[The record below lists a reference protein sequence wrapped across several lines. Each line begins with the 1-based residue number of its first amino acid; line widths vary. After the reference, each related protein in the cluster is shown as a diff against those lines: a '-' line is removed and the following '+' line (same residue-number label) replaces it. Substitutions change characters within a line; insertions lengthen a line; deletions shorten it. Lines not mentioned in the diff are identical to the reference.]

1 MKAVSTS
8 AVPALD
14 PTGRLLARISSRS
27 ALATD
32 FAMLMERVPEYRAA
46 SFRAAVIDDNILART
61 SGSARAKLFQELKG
75 RYLLDLDSPLF
86 AAFLAE
92 WRAHPNSHDRQ
103 LLAYTLFN
111 LNDRTAYVTTRDW
124 LFPRL
129 RQASSELR
137 IGDLMVFFQS
147 IGRNDHPEVAE
158 WTPITLTRVAQ
169 HYLASVRDFGLA
181 TGGTR
186 KIAVRPS
193 LQPGPIRLLIRAL
206 MLIGVPSSDI
216 IRHDAFK
223 ILGIAPSEVVDML
236 SELNRHQSLR
246 FRMQADVIEL
256 SL

>member
-1 MKAVSTS
+1 
-8 AVPALD
+8 
-14 PTGRLLARISSRS
+14 
-27 ALATD
+27 
-32 FAMLMERVPEYRAA
+32 MERVPEYRAA
-46 SFRAAVIDDNILART
+46 SFRTAVIDDNILART
-61 SGSARAKLFQELKG
+61 SASARAKLFQELKG

-92 WRAHPNSHDRQ
+92 WRSHPDTHDRQ
-103 LLAYTLFN
+103 LLAYTLFV
-111 LNDRTAYVTTRDW
+111 LNDRTVYLTSRDW
-124 LFPRL
+124 LFPHL

-137 IGDLMVFFQS
+137 IGDLLVFFQLR
-147 IGRNDHPEVAE
+147 GKTDYPDVAA

-193 LQPGPIRLLIRAL
+193 LQPGPVRLLIRAL
-206 MLIGVPSSDI
+206 MLTGVPSLEI

-223 ILGIAPSEVVDML
+223 ILGITPGEVVDIL
-236 SELNRHQSLR
+236 SELNRHGALR

>member
-1 MKAVSTS
+1 MNVVPNWP
-8 AVPALD
+8 VPALNQG
-14 PTGRLLARISSRS
+14 GRLLARISSRS

-46 SFRAAVIDDNILART
+46 AFRASVIDENLLAR
-61 SGSARAKLFQELKG
+61 SSASARAKLYQEIKN
-75 RYLLDLDSPLF
+75 RYILDLDSPLF

-92 WRAHPNSHDRQ
+92 WRAHPDSHDRQ
-103 LLAYTLFN
+103 LLAYTLFA
-111 LNDRTAYVTTRDW
+111 LNDRTVYVTSRDW
-124 LFPRL
+124 LFPHL

-137 IGDLMVFFQS
+137 IGDLIVFFQRL
-147 IGRNDHPEVAE
+147 GKTDYTEVGA

-193 LQPGPIRLLIRAL
+193 LQPAPVRLLIRAL
-206 MLIGVPSSDI
+206 TLSGAPVPEI

-223 ILGIAPSEVVDML
+223 ILGIAAGEVVDIL
-236 SELNRHQSLR
+236 SELSRHGALR
-246 FRMQADVIEL
+246 FRIQADVIEL

>member
-1 MKAVSTS
+1 MKSISTS

-14 PTGRLLARISSRS
+14 QTGRLLARISSRS

-46 SFRAAVIDDNILART
+46 AFRATVIDDNILART
-61 SGSARAKLFQELKG
+61 SVSAREKLYKEIKG

-92 WRAHPNSHDRQ
+92 WRAHPDSHDRQ
-103 LLAYTLFN
+103 LLAYILFA
-111 LNDRTAYVTTRDW
+111 LNDRTVFVTSRDW
-124 LFPRL
+124 LFPHL

-137 IGDLMVFFQS
+137 IGDLIVFFQRLGKMNYS
-147 IGRNDHPEVAE
+147 EVAA

-186 KIAVRPS
+186 KVAVRPS
-193 LQPGPIRLLIRAL
+193 LQPGPVRLLLRAL
-206 MLIGVPSSDI
+206 MLIGVPSAEI
-216 IRHDAFK
+216 ISHEAFK
-223 ILGIAPSEVVDML
+223 ILGIAPGEVVDVL
-236 SELNRHQSLR
+236 SELNRHGALR
-246 FRMQADVIEL
+246 FRIQADVIEL

>member
-1 MKAVSTS
+1 M
-8 AVPALD
+8 VPALD
-14 PTGRLLARISSRS
+14 QTGRLLARISSRS

-32 FAMLMERVPEYRAA
+32 FTMLMERVPEYRAA
-46 SFRAAVIDDNILART
+46 AFRTAVIDDNILARG
-61 SGSARAKLFQELKG
+61 SISARQKLYTELRG
-75 RYLLDLDSPLF
+75 RYLLDLASPLF

-92 WRAHPNSHDRQ
+92 WRAYPDAQDRQ
-103 LLAYTLFN
+103 LLTYALFA
-111 LNDRTAYVTTRDW
+111 LNDRTVYITSRDW
-124 LFPRL
+124 LFPHL

-137 IGDLMVFFQS
+137 IGDLGVFFQRLGKTDS
-147 IGRNDHPEVAE
+147 PEVGT

-193 LQPGPIRLLIRAL
+193 LQPAPVRLLLRAL
-206 MLIGVPSSDI
+206 MLTGVPTSEI

-223 ILGIAPSEVVDML
+223 ILGIAPGEVVNIL
-236 SELNRHQSLR
+236 SELNRHGVLR

>member
-1 MKAVSTS
+1 MKAVSAS
-8 AVPALD
+8 CVPALD
-14 PTGRLLARISSRS
+14 SAGRLLARISSRS

-46 SFRAAVIDDNILART
+46 SFRTAVIDDNILTRT
-61 SGSARAKLFQELKG
+61 SASARAKLFQELKG

-92 WRAHPNSHDRQ
+92 WRAHPDTHDRQ
-103 LLAYTLFN
+103 LLAYTLFV
-111 LNDRTAYVTTRDW
+111 LNDRTAFVTSRDW
-124 LFPRL
+124 LFPHL

-137 IGDLMVFFQS
+137 TGDLIVFFQRVGKS
-147 IGRNDHPEVAE
+147 DYPEVAA

-193 LQPGPIRLLIRAL
+193 LQPGAVRLLIRAL
-206 MLIGVPSSDI
+206 ALSGVPSPEI
-216 IRHDAFK
+216 IRHEAFK
-223 ILGIAPSEVVDML
+223 ILGIAPGEVVDIL
-236 SELNRHQSLR
+236 SELNRHGTLR
-246 FRMQADVIEL
+246 FRIQADVIEL

>member
-1 MKAVSTS
+1 MTSSTS
-8 AVPALD
+8 IPGL
-14 PTGRLLARISSRS
+14 GENCRLLARISSRS

-46 SFRAAVIDDNILART
+46 AFRASVIDENLLAR
-61 SGSARAKLFQELKG
+61 SSASARAKLYQEIKN
-75 RYLLDLDSPLF
+75 RYILDQDSPLF

-92 WRAHPNSHDRQ
+92 WRAHPDSHDRQ
-103 LLAYTLFN
+103 LLAYTLFA
-111 LNDRTAYVTTRDW
+111 LNDRTVYLTSRDW
-124 LFPRL
+124 LFPHL

-137 IGDLMVFFQS
+137 IGDLIVFFQLR
-147 IGRNDHPEVAE
+147 GKTDYPEVAA

-193 LQPGPIRLLIRAL
+193 LQPGPVRLLIRAL
-206 MLIGVPSSDI
+206 MLSGVPSLEI

-223 ILGIAPSEVVDML
+223 ILGIAPGEVVDIL
-236 SELNRHQSLR
+236 SELNRHGALR
-246 FRMQADVIEL
+246 FRIQADVIEL
-256 SL
+256 TL

>member
-1 MKAVSTS
+1 MTSSTS
-8 AVPALD
+8 IPGL
-14 PTGRLLARISSRS
+14 GENSRLLARISSRS

-32 FAMLMERVPEYRAA
+32 FAMLMERVPEYRVAA
-46 SFRAAVIDDNILART
+46 FRASVIDENLLAR
-61 SGSARAKLFQELKG
+61 SSASARAKLYQEIKN

-92 WRAHPNSHDRQ
+92 WRAHHDSHDRQ
-103 LLAYTLFN
+103 LLAYTLFA
-111 LNDRTAYVTTRDW
+111 LNDRTVYLTSRDW
-124 LFPRL
+124 LFPHL

-137 IGDLMVFFQS
+137 IGDLIVFFQLL
-147 IGRNDHPEVAE
+147 GKTDYPEVAA

-181 TGGTR
+181 NGGTR

-193 LQPGPIRLLIRAL
+193 LQPGPVRLLIRAL
-206 MLIGVPSSDI
+206 VLSGVPSPEI
-216 IRHDAFK
+216 IRHESFK
-223 ILGIAPSEVVDML
+223 ILGIAPGEVVDIL
-236 SELNRHQSLR
+236 SELNRHGALR

>member
-1 MKAVSTS
+1 MTS
-8 AVPALD
+8 PASIPGL
-14 PTGRLLARISSRS
+14 GENSRLLARISSRS

-32 FAMLMERVPEYRAA
+32 FAMLMERVPEYRASA
-46 SFRAAVIDDNILART
+46 FRASVIDENLLAR
-61 SGSARAKLFQELKG
+61 SSASARAKLYQEIKN
-75 RYLLDLDSPLF
+75 RYILDLDSPLF

-92 WRAHPNSHDRQ
+92 WRAHPDSHDRQ
-103 LLAYTLFN
+103 LLAYTLFA
-111 LNDRTAYVTTRDW
+111 LNDRTVYLTSRDW
-124 LFPRL
+124 LFPHL

-137 IGDLMVFFQS
+137 IGDLIVFFQLR
-147 IGRNDHPEVAE
+147 GKTDYPEVAA

-186 KIAVRPS
+186 KVAVRPS
-193 LQPGPIRLLIRAL
+193 LQPGPVRLLIRAL
-206 MLIGVPSSDI
+206 VLSGVPSPQI

-223 ILGIAPSEVVDML
+223 ILGIAPGEVVDIL
-236 SELNRHQSLR
+236 AELNRHGALR

>member
-1 MKAVSTS
+1 MTS
-8 AVPALD
+8 SKSIPGLVEN
-14 PTGRLLARISSRS
+14 GRLLARISSRS

-46 SFRAAVIDDNILART
+46 AFRAAVIDDNILARA
-61 SGSARAKLFQELKG
+61 SLSARAKLYKEIKG
-75 RYLLDLDSPLF
+75 RYLLDTDSALF
-86 AAFLAE
+86 TAFLTE
-92 WRAHPNSHDRQ
+92 WRAYPDPHDRQ
-103 LLAYTLFN
+103 LLSYILFA
-111 LNDRTAYVTTRDW
+111 LNDRTVFVTSRDW
-124 LFPRL
+124 LFPHL

-137 IGDLMVFFQS
+137 IGDLTVFFQRLGKTS
-147 IGRNDHPEVAE
+147 HPEVAA

-193 LQPGPIRLLIRAL
+193 LQPAAVRLLLRSLLLA
-206 MLIGVPSSDI
+206 GVPSAET
-216 IRHDAFK
+216 IRHKAFK
-223 ILGIAPSEVVDML
+223 ILGIAPGEVVDVL
-236 SELNRHQSLR
+236 AELNRQGKLR

>member
-1 MKAVSTS
+1 
-8 AVPALD
+8 
-14 PTGRLLARISSRS
+14 
-27 ALATD
+27 
-32 FAMLMERVPEYRAA
+32 MLMERVPEFRAE
-46 SFRAAVIDDNILART
+46 SFRASVIDDNLLAR
-61 SGSARAKLFQELKG
+61 GSASAREKIFRELKG
-75 RYLLDLDSPLF
+75 RYLLDLDAPLF

-92 WRAHPNSHDRQ
+92 WRAHPDSHDRQ

-111 LNDRTAYVTTRDW
+111 LNDRTVYVTCRDW
-124 LFPRL
+124 FFTRL

-147 IGRNDHPEVAE
+147 IGRKDHPEVAE

-181 TGGTR
+181 TGGIR

-193 LQPGPIRLLIRAL
+193 LRAAPFRLILRAL
-206 MLIGVPSSDI
+206 ALAGVPAAQVI
-216 IRHDAFK
+216 QHEAFK
-223 ILGIAPSEVVDML
+223 ILGIAPSEVLDAL
-236 SELNRHQSLR
+236 AELNRHGALR

>member
-1 MKAVSTS
+1 MKAVSAS
-8 AVPALD
+8 CVPAIN
-14 PTGRLLARISSRS
+14 PAGRLLARISSRS

-46 SFRAAVIDDNILART
+46 SFRTAVIDDNILART
-61 SGSARAKLFQELKG
+61 SASARAKLFQELKG

-92 WRAHPNSHDRQ
+92 WRAHPDTHDRQ
-103 LLAYTLFN
+103 LLAYTLFV
-111 LNDRTAYVTTRDW
+111 LNDRTVYVTSLAW
-124 LFPRL
+124 LFPHL

-137 IGDLMVFFQS
+137 IGDLIVFFQRV
-147 IGRNDHPEVAE
+147 GKTDYPEVAA

-193 LQPGPIRLLIRAL
+193 LQPGPVRLLIRAL
-206 MLIGVPSSDI
+206 MLSGVPSPGI
-216 IRHDAFK
+216 IRHEAFK
-223 ILGIAPSEVVDML
+223 ILGIAPGEVVDVL
-236 SELNRHQSLR
+236 SELNRHRALR